1 MPSIRTLSSIAA
13 ALAGALTLAPA
24 AFAQDATTPTTPA
37 DSMPASSMPAETMP
51 APAARAQGASAPDG
65 GNRASARHFSVVGG
79 AALQKTTGSGTI
91 NGQRVDFD
99 SEVAPALSASY
110 NITDNLAIEAWGAG
124 KSGHRV
130 HTAAGKLASVDSQPV
145 ALSGQYHFRA
155 AERGVRPFVG
165 LGYYQ
170 ANINHETTE
179 PSGALAGRRLG
190 MTTPKGAMATAG
202 VDLNLSPAWFA
213 RADARY
219 MRGGSDIA
227 VDGAKAG
234 HANLNPVMVGV
245 GIGARF

>member
-1 MPSIRTLSSIAA
+1 MPSIRTLTSLASALG
-13 ALAGALTLAPA
+13 ALALAPA
-24 AFAQDATTPTTPA
+24 AFAQDTMTLATPA
-37 DSMPASSMPAETMP
+37 DSMPADSMPADSALAQS
-51 APAARAQGASAPDG
+51 APAQVAPTPDA
-65 GNRASARHFSVVGG
+65 GNPASARHFSVVGG
-79 AALQKTTGSGTI
+79 VAMQKTTGSGI
-91 NGQRVDFD
+91 IGGQRVDFD

-110 NITDNLAIEAWGAG
+110 NVNDNLAIEAWGAG

-130 HTAAGKLASVDSQPV
+130 RTAAGKLASVDSQPV

-155 AERGVRPFVG
+155 ADRSVRPFVG

-170 ANINHETTE
+170 ANIDHEATA
-179 PSGALAGRRLG
+179 PSGALAGQRLG

-202 VDLNLSPAWFA
+202 VDLNLTPTWFA

-219 MRGGSDIA
+219 LNGGSDIA

-234 HANLNPVMVGV
+234 HANLNPVVVGV